1 MCSSFN
7 LSFGHHLP
15 HVDVP
20 HLDPNGVV
28 DDPVHDRLGMCPS
41 SHAAVPLV
49 NRVLGAVDGRRVV
62 VAPLGEL
69 EEEVHLVGRRLVDE
83 GL

>member
-1 MCSSFN
+1 M
-7 LSFGHHLP
+7 
-15 HVDVP
+15 
-20 HLDPNGVV
+20 
-28 DDPVHDRLGMCPS
+28 
-41 SHAAVPLV
+41 PLV

-83 GL
+83 VLVYDEHLVPDVLVENLLLRPAPGRRARGPSSWSPGLV